1 MTDHDAEV
9 RALVKR
15 FERGTLPL
23 AEWDHAAHLAV
34 ATYYLSLLG
43 EIGPALSRTRA
54 GILRFNA
61 LHGIEQRVDSG
72 YHETLT
78 VCFVRLV
85 AARLAEPGAPS
96 GLADRVA
103 WVQERL
109 QDERVVLE
117 HYSRPLINSW
127 DARTGW
133 VEPDLRPLPAHAP
146 TTGGATRSAP
156 RA

>member
-1 MTDHDAEV
+1 VTDPDAQV

-23 AEWDHAAHLAV
+23 DEWNHAAHLAV
-34 ATYYLSLLG
+34 ATYYLTLLG
-43 EIGPALSRTRA
+43 EVGPALSRTRA

-78 VCFVRLV
+78 VFFVRLV
-85 AARLAEPGAPS
+85 AARLAEPGAPG

-103 WVQERL
+103 WVRERL
-109 QDERVVLE
+109 HDRRVVLDY
-117 HYSRPLINSW
+117 YSRPLLNSW

-133 VEPDLRPLPAHAP
+133 VEPDLRPLPAHAS
-146 TTGGATRSAP
+146 TTGDATRSAP